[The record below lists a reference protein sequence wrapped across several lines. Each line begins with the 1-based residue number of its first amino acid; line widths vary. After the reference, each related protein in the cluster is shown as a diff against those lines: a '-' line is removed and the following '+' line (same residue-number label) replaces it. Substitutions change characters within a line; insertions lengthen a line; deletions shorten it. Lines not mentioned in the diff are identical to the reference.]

1 MSDTPR
7 LGLPL
12 LAAGQ
17 AQKHVSHND
26 ALMRLDALVHLVVAS
41 RTQTVPPTSPGETAA
56 YIVPAGGSG
65 ETAAYIVPAGGSGV
79 FAGHADDLAIFED
92 GAWSFLD
99 PRAGWQAWVSDEAE
113 HHVWTGTQWRRSQ
126 PVSSLGAALWGVN
139 TTADTTNRLAVAAD
153 ASLFN
158 HSGTDHRLKLNK
170 AGAARTASLLFQDNW
185 SGRAEIGLAGD
196 DQLRIKVS
204 PDGTSWTEALVVDR
218 TSGLVTLPA
227 SSWARETPQPN
238 LLINGDFQI
247 NQRAFAGGA
256 LAGGAYGYDRWK
268 ASGASSL
275 SLSGLVLT
283 LASGEIAQVVE
294 RAFWGHASLASTT
307 MTLSVEA
314 PSHDL
319 SVAIGSATGTIPAGA
334 GRRSVTLTTG
344 SGDTGNVTV
353 KLARSDGGSVSFGQ
367 VKLELGTGATG
378 WRVRPEEA
386 WLAARYCHV
395 VRPGAAG
402 VRLGAGL
409 LIDTGELAVCIALP
423 APLRIANPT
432 VTQSGLSRRIFV
444 DAAITGIGSSSAHG
458 ATLSLTLISPSI
470 TSGQSYAAV
479 LTTSGSGSHLT
490 VEAEL

>member
-17 AQKHVSHND
+17 AQKHVTHND

-41 RTQTVPPTSPGETAA
+41 RTQTVPPASPAETAA
-56 YIVPAGGSG
+56 YIVPTGG
-65 ETAAYIVPAGGSGV
+65 TGV
-79 FAGHADDLAIFED
+79 FSGYQDELAIFED
-92 GAWSFLD
+92 GAWSFLP
-99 PRAGWQAWVSDEAE
+99 PRAGWQAWVTDEAE

-126 PVSSLGAALWGVN
+126 PESSLGAALWGVN
-139 TTADTTNRLAVAAD
+139 TTADTTNRLAVSAS
-153 ASLFN
+153 ASLFS
-158 HSGTDHRLKLNK
+158 HAGTDHRLKLNK
-170 AGAARTASLLFQDNW
+170 ASAARTASLLFQDAF

-204 PDGTSWTEALVVDR
+204 PDGTNWTEALVVDR

-227 SSWARETPQPN
+227 SSWAREAPRQN

-247 NQRAFAGGA
+247 NQRAFAGGS
-256 LAGGAYGYDRWK
+256 LASGAYGYDRWK

-275 SLSGLVLT
+275 SLSGMILT

-314 PSHDL
+314 PTNDL
-319 SVAIGSATGTIPAGA
+319 SVTIGSATGTIPAGS
-334 GRRSVTLTTG
+334 GRRSVTLTTAPG
-344 SGDTGNVTV
+344 DIGDTTV
-353 KLARSDGGSVSFGQ
+353 KLARSGGGSVSFGQ
-367 VKLELGTGATG
+367 VKLELGASATG
-378 WRVRPEEA
+378 WQRRPEES

-409 LIDTGELAVCIALP
+409 LIDTGELSVSIALP
-423 APLRIANPT
+423 APLRVSNPT
-432 VTQSGLSRRIFV
+432 VTQSGLSRKIF
-444 DAAITGIGSSSAHG
+444 AEAMITGLGASSAHG
-458 ATLSLTLISPSI
+458 TLLSLTLISSAI
-470 TSGQSYAAV
+470 TAGQTYAALLV
-479 LTTSGSGSHLT
+479 TSGSSSHLT

>member
-17 AQKHVSHND
+17 AQKHVTHND

-41 RTQTVPPTSPGETAA
+41 RTQTVPPASPA
-56 YIVPAGGSG
+56 

-79 FAGHADDLAIFED
+79 FSGHQDHLAIFED
-92 GAWSFLD
+92 GAWSFLP
-99 PRAGWQAWVSDEAE
+99 PRAGWQAWVADEAE

-126 PVSSLGAALWGVN
+126 PMSSLGAALWGVN
-139 TTADTTNRLAVAAD
+139 TAADTMNRLAVSAD

-158 HSGTDHRLKLNK
+158 HAGTDHRLKLNK
-170 AGAARTASLLFQDNW
+170 ASAARTASLLFQDNW
-185 SGRAEIGLAGD
+185 SGRAEIGLVGD

-227 SSWARETPQPN
+227 SNWAREAPRQN

-247 NQRAFAGGA
+247 NQRAFAGGS
-256 LAGGAYGYDRWK
+256 LASGAYGYDRWK

-275 SLSGLVLT
+275 SLSGMTLT

-314 PSHDL
+314 PTNDL
-319 SVAIGSATGTIPAGA
+319 LVTIGSATGTISGGS
-334 GRRSVTLTTG
+334 GRRSITLTTAP
-344 SGDTGNVTV
+344 GDTGDITV
-353 KLARSDGGSVSFGQ
+353 KLARSGGGSVSFGQ
-367 VKLELGTGATG
+367 VKLELGTSATA
-378 WRVRPEEA
+378 WQKRPDES

-402 VRLGAGL
+402 VRLGTGL
-409 LIDTGELAVCIALP
+409 LIDTGELSVSIALP
-423 APLRIANPT
+423 ALLRVSNPI
-432 VTQSGLSRRIFV
+432 VTQSGLSRRIFA
-444 DAAITGIGSSSAHG
+444 DAAITGLGSSSAHG
-458 ATLSLTLISPSI
+458 ATLSLIFVSPSI
-470 TSGQSYAAV
+470 AAGQSYAALLV
-479 LTTSGSGSHLT
+479 TSGSGSHLT